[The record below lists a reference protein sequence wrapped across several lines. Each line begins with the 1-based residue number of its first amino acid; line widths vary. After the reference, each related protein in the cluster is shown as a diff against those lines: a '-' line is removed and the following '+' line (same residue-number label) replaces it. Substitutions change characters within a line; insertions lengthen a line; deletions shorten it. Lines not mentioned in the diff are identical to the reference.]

1 VKEIIIREVF
11 NMIQLIKQYQG
22 YKVLADDDRSI
33 ELKQININ
41 DKVLNMYQIYE
52 VNHDNKTIYLEAVK
66 HNSYILIASNDA
78 LELPLEVVDNL
89 NKAAQYMKVESTH
102 LYRAWRNAERP
113 SRLIYKDYILIKI

>member
-1 VKEIIIREVF
+1 MEVF

-22 YKVLADDDRSI
+22 YKVLAEDAKTL
-33 ELKQININ
+33 EFKQININ

-78 LELPLEVVDNL
+78 LELPLFVAKNL
-89 NKAAQYMKVESTH
+89 NQAAEFLNVEATH
-102 LYRAWRNAERP
+102 LYRAWRNAGRP
-113 SRLIYKDYILIKI
+113 DCLTYKDYILIKI